1 MEICT
6 IAHYKNTP
14 PGSKDLITSV
24 RNSLDNDKAKDIN
37 VINLIGKTSFADYM
51 IIATGTSQRHDAN
64 MANHIC
70 KTLKMV
76 GLKSV
81 PVEGLSQGDWV
92 LIDGG
97 DIVIHLFRKEFRTFY
112 DLDNLWGTP
121 LPTPDQ
127 AA

>member
-1 MEICT
+1 M
-6 IAHYKNTP
+6 P

-24 RNSLDNDKAKDIN
+24 RNSLDDDKAKDIN

-51 IIATGTSQRHDAN
+51 IIATGTSQRHVAN

-121 LPTPDQ
+121 FPTPDQ

>member
-1 MEICT
+1 M
-6 IAHYKNTP
+6 
-14 PGSKDLITSV
+14 V
-24 RNSLDNDKAKDIN
+24 
-37 VINLIGKTSFADYM
+37 
-51 IIATGTSQRHDAN
+51 IATGTSQRHVAN

-70 KTLKMV
+70 ETLKTV

-97 DIVIHLFRKEFRTFY
+97 DVVIHLFRTEIRSFY
-112 DLDNLWGTP
+112 DLDNLWGNYEP
-121 LPTPDQ
+121 SPDR